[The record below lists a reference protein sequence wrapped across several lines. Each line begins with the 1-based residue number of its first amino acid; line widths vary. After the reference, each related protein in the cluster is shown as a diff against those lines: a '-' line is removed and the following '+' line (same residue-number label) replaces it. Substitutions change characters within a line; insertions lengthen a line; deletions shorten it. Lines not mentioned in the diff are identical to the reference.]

1 MTKHTHKIVRY
12 YKKIGIQPEYQLQ
25 KVNSVAGTIEFG
37 EV

>member
-1 MTKHTHKIVRY
+1 MSKHTHKIIRY
-12 YKKIGIQPEYQLQ
+12 YKKIGIQSEYHLQ